1 MYDSVIYLDHQ
12 TNGRINPM
20 NTNHNEFTSVYD
32 VIARSWK
39 NEVVFTGETE
49 KGKDWIRRHWGEPEY
64 RVENLLSAALDVRRM
79 NADSISVALLCG
91 V

>member
-1 MYDSVIYLDHQ
+1 
-12 TNGRINPM
+12 M
-20 NTNHNEFTSVYD
+20 NAKHDELNSAYD

-39 NEVVFTGETE
+39 NEVVITGETE

-64 RVENLLSAALDVRRM
+64 RVENLVSAALDIRRM